1 LFQPQTKNVQY
12 LRKVIKQLNR
22 DINES
27 IKKSDKFKED
37 MRVKLLA
44 LTYSAWSEAQFI
56 QIIYTPNTFTI
67 YEINS
72 MLKIKGIFD
81 RWKKLIKYSFEK
93 IERYNFSEKE
103 KSIQE
108 LKDNNLTS
116 KIGILC
122 QKYEENRLLIQEKNE
137 ELTIYLQKY
146 IEEPSRIR
154 NKIAHGQWIYPLD
167 DSEIKNNE
175 PNALLKEDTNL
186 KEKLNELNPIS
197 IMREFEVHTTLGKIV
212 RKLIE
217 SQEKGFTQK
226 YDTYMDELKQYLEK
240 TESFTMEIK
249 RTRLVSKKNYLG

>member
-93 IERYNFSEKE
+93 IERYNFSEK
-103 KSIQE
+103 
-108 LKDNNLTS
+108 
-116 KIGILC
+116 
-122 QKYEENRLLIQEKNE
+122 
-137 ELTIYLQKY
+137 
-146 IEEPSRIR
+146 
-154 NKIAHGQWIYPLD
+154 
-167 DSEIKNNE
+167 
-175 PNALLKEDTNL
+175 
-186 KEKLNELNPIS
+186 
-197 IMREFEVHTTLGKIV
+197 
-212 RKLIE
+212 
-217 SQEKGFTQK
+217 
-226 YDTYMDELKQYLEK
+226 
-240 TESFTMEIK
+240 
-249 RTRLVSKKNYLG
+249 